1 MLRELGGPAATAAG
15 GGPVGNTQLRASP
28 TASAGTGN
36 NSGETDTARFN
47 RAVRT
52 FRESRVADNCWQQ
65 ILRQNPA
72 LRSGAVQISFTVT
85 NTGRFTSFDVA
96 NSPDPR
102 FTQCIRSRG
111 GNLAPLGGGG
121 QINGQVSVNL
131 TAN

>member
-1 MLRELGGPAATAAG
+1 MLRELGGQGASATG
-15 GGPVGNTQLRASP
+15 GGPVGNTQMRASATP
-28 TASAGTGN
+28 SATANNTGE
-36 NSGETDTARFN
+36 SDTARFN

-52 FRESRVADNCWQQ
+52 FQSSRVADNCWQQ
-65 ILRQNPA
+65 VLRQNPA

-85 NTGRFTSFDVA
+85 NAGRFTSFDVT

-111 GNLAPLGGGG
+111 GSLAPLGGGS